1 MSVPLVQIE
10 RLRKDFRAGTSFFN
24 RDRQKLRAV
33 DGVSLS
39 IQAGERF
46 GIVGESGS
54 GKSTLARCVLKL
66 IAPSGGRIV
75 FDGNPIFD
83 SDRNISLSHN
93 EMMKLRRD
101 MQIIFQDPDACLDP
115 RMSAAAIV
123 AEGILKHRVAPRRE
137 AFASAADCLE
147 LCGISREM
155 ADRRPSEFSGGQK
168 QRIGI
173 ARALAVKPRFIIAD
187 EPLSA
192 LDVSVQ
198 AQILNLMN
206 ALRKQFNLTF
216 LFISHDLQ
224 TVEYF
229 CDRIAVLYLGTLME
243 TGFSSDVMNQ
253 PLHPYTQALCSSV
266 PHCKPGERRVRIKLN
281 GEIPSPI
288 NAPSGCKFH
297 PRCPH
302 GVPRCAAEPPV
313 PENAGAGREVACHR
327 WRELALNTADGNA
340 GFGI

>member
-1 MSVPLVQIE
+1 MNVPLVQVE
-10 RLRKDFRAGTSFFN
+10 RLRKDFRAGTSLFF

-33 DGVSLS
+33 DDVSLS

-54 GKSTLARCVLKL
+54 GKSTLARCILKL
-66 IAPSGGRIV
+66 IVPSGGRIV
-75 FDGNPIFD
+75 FDGNPVFD
-83 SDRNISLSHN
+83 SERNISLSHN

-101 MQIIFQDPDACLDP
+101 MQIIFQDPNACLDP

-123 AEGILKHRVAPRRE
+123 AEGILKHRNVSRRG
-137 AFASAADCLE
+137 ALADAADYLE
-147 LCGISREM
+147 LCGISREI
-155 ADRRPSEFSGGQK
+155 ADRRPAEFSGGQK

-173 ARALAVKPRFIIAD
+173 ARALALKPRFIVAD

-198 AQILNLMN
+198 AQILNLMG
-206 ALRKQFNLTF
+206 ALREQFNLTF
-216 LFISHDLQ
+216 LFISHDLR

-229 CDRIAVLYLGTLME
+229 CERIAVLYLGTLLE
-243 TGFSSDVMNQ
+243 TGFSSDVMNR

-266 PHCKPGERRVRIKLN
+266 PQYKPGEKRVRIKLN

-302 GVPRCAAEPPV
+302 GDPRCSAETPV
-313 PENAGAGREVACHR
+313 LEDAGMGRGVACHR
-327 WRELALNTADGNA
+327 WRELARDAADGNA
-340 GFGI
+340 GLGI